1 MRLLDAWERV
11 RSARCRRQSLQLG
24 VVAYARGQPH
34 PLVIVGAARPCQCV
48 LLVLLGQVG
57 NAACS
62 PNKATFDAGRALDM
76 RWLLGCSMPGA
87 AGLAE
92 ALNCSPW
99 IGLKPVTITPSRWTH
114 ASRRVERLPSHRNWF
129 RRAAASGNAFRWNC
143 AAQQTAFAPG
153 LPMNRPI
160 KNIFNAY
167 KKFAPMCLY
176 QR

>member
-76 RWLLGCSMPGA
+76 RWLLALLDARRRRLGGGA
-87 AGLAE
+87 ELLTLDWAQAGNDNAVQLDARLA
-92 ALNCSPW
+92 A
-99 IGLKPVTITPSRWTH
+99 
-114 ASRRVERLPSHRNWF
+114 RRTT
-129 RRAAASGNAFRWNC
+129 
-143 AAQQTAFAPG
+143 AQSS
-153 LPMNRPI
+153 
-160 KNIFNAY
+160 
-167 KKFAPMCLY
+167 
-176 QR
+176 